1 MHYRCAFLQERFH
14 DTEFYLKGT
23 AQGNAHPAKSAGEP
37 ESIGPLSG
45 PGPLITI
52 GIPTYNRAALVKAC
66 VLSALAQSY
75 PNIEVLVSDN
85 ASTDDTLAVLQSVND
100 KRLRVLAN
108 TENIGAVGNFN
119 TCVQE
124 ARGEY
129 LVLASDDNV
138 LDPAFLEKCV
148 RLVRMEPG
156 IPIVLATYDVLVMD
170 EFFKGERRVIAA
182 KTSKKLSTGIWQ
194 GTEILKEYLNGR
206 VSAQLLSS
214 IARTD
219 ILRRNGGFSKH
230 PCSSDEATWIP
241 LLLEG
246 RAGLVNERC
255 TTYMVHGASLSE
267 RFTAD
272 QRVNDVYQVMQ
283 EMSVIAGQKIPDRG
297 TREEIQKL
305 TRRYVAYLAMT
316 NLVIYRRA
324 GARLIDV
331 ARKVG
336 DWRAMLNQCTLMDFI
351 ATMQLRS
358 IGRILLPTPVI
369 RLGMRLGLDR
379 RL

>member
-1 MHYRCAFLQERFH
+1 
-14 DTEFYLKGT
+14 LKAT
-23 AQGNAHPAKSAGEP
+23 ALGNEHPTTR
-37 ESIGPLSG
+37 SG
-45 PGPLITI
+45 KLEVDGLHTGQGPLITI
-52 GIPTYNRAALVKAC
+52 GIPTYNRAALVKTC
-66 VLSALAQSY
+66 VASALAQSY

-85 ASTDDTLAVLQSVND
+85 ASTDDTLAVLQSVED

-108 TENIGAVGNFN
+108 AENVGAMGNFN
-119 TCVQE
+119 RCVQE

-170 EFFKGERRVIAA
+170 EFFESERRIITA

-206 VSAQLLSS
+206 ISAQLLSS
-214 IARTD
+214 IVRTD
-219 ILRRNGGFSKH
+219 ILRRNGGYSNH
-230 PCSSDEATWIP
+230 PCSADEATWIP
-241 LLLEG
+241 FLLEG
-246 RAGLVNERC
+246 RAGLVNESC

-272 QRVNDVYQVMQ
+272 QRVDDAYQIMQ
-283 EMSVIAGQKIPDRG
+283 EISGIAGKKIPDRA

-305 TRRYVAYLAMT
+305 TLRYVAYLAMT

-331 ARKVG
+331 VRKVG
-336 DWRAMLNQCTLMDFI
+336 DWRPMLSQCTLMDFI
-351 ATMQLRS
+351 AIMQLRS

-369 RLGMRLGLDR
+369 RLGIRLGLDR